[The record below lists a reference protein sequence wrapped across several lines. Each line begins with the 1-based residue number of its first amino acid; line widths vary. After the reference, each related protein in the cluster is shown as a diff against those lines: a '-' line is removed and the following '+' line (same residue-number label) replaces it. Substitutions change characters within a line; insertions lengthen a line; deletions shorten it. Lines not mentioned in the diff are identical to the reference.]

1 MDGSGNAS
9 HARSTRKASAT
20 VPTPLYPASPQRQPF
35 RLIETPQ
42 EASLPPTPHIPT
54 RTSTMVVSHPN
65 RRSPSQSPNTDTPPQ
80 LGKVAHYA
88 FDAVLGRRPT
98 NQNTQQLCNLLADPD
113 PSPVSA
119 FLAGVRRSTGL
130 TYVCLQSRA
139 ARSTALHAPHPPAR
153 EHLSPPPPLSIHP
166 APRNA
171 QSMATK
177 LTG

>member
-1 MDGSGNAS
+1 MPAAGGR
-9 HARSTRKASAT
+9 HQPQPQLLLHST
-20 VPTPLYPASPQRQPF
+20 LHQSPQRQPF

-130 TYVCLQSRA
+130 TYVCLQSRPVPRTA
-139 ARSTALHAPHPPAR
+139 ALHAPHPPAR

>member
-1 MDGSGNAS
+1 MPAAGGR
-9 HARSTRKASAT
+9 HQPQLLLHST
-20 VPTPLYPASPQRQPF
+20 LHQSPQRQPF

-98 NQNTQQLCNLLADPD
+98 NQNIQQLCNLLADPD

-139 ARSTALHAPHPPAR
+139 AHHPPAR
-153 EHLSPPPPLSIHP
+153 EHSLHQPPKPPLPETPP
-166 APRNA
+166 AWPT
-171 QSMATK
+171 S
-177 LTG
+177 

>member
-1 MDGSGNAS
+1 MPAAGGR
-9 HARSTRKASAT
+9 HQPQLLLHST
-20 VPTPLYPASPQRQPF
+20 LHQSPQRQPF

-98 NQNTQQLCNLLADPD
+98 NQNIQQLCNLLADPD

-139 ARSTALHAPHPPAR
+139 AHSTACTTLFRTRAPLSAKPPNPPHPPETPKAW
-153 EHLSPPPPLSIHP
+153 P
-166 APRNA
+166 A
-171 QSMATK
+171 S
-177 LTG
+177 